1 MATAT
6 MKDAGILLEAGTN
19 EAEILVFQVG
29 DQSFGVNVAK
39 VKEVLEIGE
48 VTSIPHGHPAIE
60 GLAQVRNEV
69 VTLVNL
75 AQYLYGDE
83 EFAQTV
89 GAKDYLLLLEF
100 NSQQL
105 AFRVQRIQRIYRV
118 SWTATKP
125 LPEAPGMTAPVTSV
139 ILLDGKLIQI
149 LDFETIG
156 NRIGQIDQAPSSGDH
171 FVERVDAANCP
182 IVFAEDSRMISE
194 MILDSLHAAGFS
206 NVRGFTDGEDAL
218 RYLQKVAAEHDAS
231 TIRSAVSVVVTDVEM
246 PRMDGFTLSKQ
257 LRSNDRLAQV
267 PIIIFSSLVSRDN
280 EKKGKQV
287 GVSCQVAKPRYD
299 ELVLRIREA
308 AGIQ

>member
-6 MKDAGILLEAGTN
+6 IKESGILLEAGTN

-29 DQSFGVNVAK
+29 EQYFGVNVAK

-48 VTSIPHGHPAIE
+48 VTAVPHGHPAIE
-60 GLAQVRNEV
+60 GLAQIRNEV

-83 EFAQTV
+83 VFPQTN
-89 GAKDYLLLLEF
+89 GGKDYLLLLEF

-118 SWTATKP
+118 SWTATRP

-139 ILLDGKLIQI
+139 ILLDGRLIQI

-156 NRIGQIDQAPSSGDH
+156 NRIGQIDQASSVQDH
-171 FVERVDAANCP
+171 HVERIEAADCP

-194 MILDSLHAAGFS
+194 MIQDSLHAAGFS

-218 RYLQKVAAEHDAS
+218 RYLQMLAAEHDAS

-246 PRMDGFTLSKQ
+246 PRMDGFSLAKRI
-257 LRSNDRLAQV
+257 RSNERLAQL
-267 PIIIFSSLVSRDN
+267 PIVIFSSLVSRDN
-280 EKKGKQV
+280 EKKGRQV
-287 GVSCQVAKPRYD
+287 GVSCQVAKPRYE

-308 AGIQ
+308 AGIL

>member
-6 MKDAGILLEAGTN
+6 SNDSTGILLEAGTN

-29 DQSFGVNVAK
+29 EQYFGVNVAK

-48 VTSIPHGHPAIE
+48 VTAIPHGHPSIE
-60 GLAQVRNEV
+60 GLAQIRNEV

-75 AQYLYGDE
+75 AHYLYGDE
-83 EFAQTV
+83 EFPEVA
-89 GAKDYLLLLEF
+89 GKDYMLLLEF

-118 SWTATKP
+118 SWKATKP
-125 LPEAPGMTAPVTSV
+125 LPEAPGMTAPITSV
-139 ILLDGKLIQI
+139 ILLDGRLIQI

-156 NRIGQIDQAPSSGDH
+156 NKIGHIDQSSSVEDH
-171 FVERVDAANCP
+171 HVERIEAADCP

-194 MILDSLHAAGFS
+194 MISDSLEAAGFT

-218 RYLQKVAAEHDAS
+218 RYLQSLAVEHDAS

-246 PRMDGFTLSKQ
+246 PRMDGFSLAKQ
-257 LRSNDRLAQV
+257 IRSNDRLAQL
-267 PIIIFSSLVSRDN
+267 PIVIFSSLVSRDN

-287 GVSCQVAKPRYD
+287 GVTCQVAKPRYE
-299 ELVLRIREA
+299 ELVNRIREA
-308 AGIQ
+308 AGII